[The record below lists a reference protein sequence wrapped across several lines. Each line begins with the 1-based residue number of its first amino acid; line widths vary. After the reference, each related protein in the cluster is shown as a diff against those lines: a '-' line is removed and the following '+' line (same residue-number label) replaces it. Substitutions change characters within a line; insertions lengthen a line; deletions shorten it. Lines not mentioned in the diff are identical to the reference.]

1 MSSNKKGEHAKGIM
15 LKEVNIATNMN
26 KDMLNGDKIERVFF
40 T

>member
-1 MSSNKKGEHAKGIM
+1 MCSNKARERKM
-15 LKEVNIATNMN
+15 LKEVNIEINLN